1 MPRLQP
7 KHKGAFGM
15 KVNKVV
21 IPVAGWGTR
30 SLPATKNIPKEMLPV
45 YKKPAVQYVVEE
57 AMHSGLTDVVFVNN
71 QIKRVLEDHFDRN
84 LSLEAV
90 LARSGKDELLRQV
103 REVAEMV
110 NIITVR
116 QKEQLGLGHAVL
128 CAREVVKNEPF
139 AVMVGDDLLF
149 SPESAVRQLVD
160 VARNENMPVVGV
172 VEVPRE
178 RVSQY
183 GIIQGEEFAP
193 GMYRVRQVFE
203 KPDPANAPSR
213 LAIVGR
219 YVLTPEIF
227 DYLEKLEPG
236 HGGEIQLTDA
246 LQALAKNHRLL
257 AVKMTGQRFD
267 IGNWVDYL
275 TANIYFALRDEEL
288 HDDLVPRLRELL
300 P

>member
-1 MPRLQP
+1 
-7 KHKGAFGM
+7 M

-203 KPDPANAPSR
+203 KPDPAEAPSR

-246 LQALAKNHRLL
+246 LQALARNHRLL

>member
-1 MPRLQP
+1 
-7 KHKGAFGM
+7 M

-246 LQALAKNHRLL
+246 LQALAGNHRLL